1 MYAKFVYNILPYL
14 VAYEDLQ
21 VLIVCLYFFVADAG
35 LQCTWRLD
43 KNVIYL
49 VHLRKL
55 LFCLLVLGMLDILFQ
70 ERGTSFV
77 WIENMKTSLNL
88 TIITDCILGRKAE
101 PRAICCW
108 QLQVTERRKRTNRW
122 WILSL
127 ICTRLVHRMGMVVCG
142 FLCSRLTL
150 ILLFRIITSCPFL
163 CYTEIVNLF
172 YDDLCSF
179 KHIFLFLMIS
189 WMALIHAVVNL
200 AGSESPRWELVLGI

>member
-21 VLIVCLYFFVADAG
+21 VLIVSLYFFVADAG

-77 WIENMKTSLNL
+77 
-88 TIITDCILGRKAE
+88 
-101 PRAICCW
+101 
-108 QLQVTERRKRTNRW
+108 
-122 WILSL
+122 
-127 ICTRLVHRMGMVVCG
+127 
-142 FLCSRLTL
+142 
-150 ILLFRIITSCPFL
+150 
-163 CYTEIVNLF
+163 
-172 YDDLCSF
+172 
-179 KHIFLFLMIS
+179 
-189 WMALIHAVVNL
+189 
-200 AGSESPRWELVLGI
+200 